1 LNERVIDFEYVAT
14 CETRPVTCAISWC
27 SHNTDCM
34 YVCMYVMIH
43 IHFKIKLKVS

>member
-14 CETRPVTCAISWC
+14 CETRAVICAISWC
-27 SHNTDCM
+27 SHST

-43 IHFKIKLKVS
+43 ILFKIKLKVS